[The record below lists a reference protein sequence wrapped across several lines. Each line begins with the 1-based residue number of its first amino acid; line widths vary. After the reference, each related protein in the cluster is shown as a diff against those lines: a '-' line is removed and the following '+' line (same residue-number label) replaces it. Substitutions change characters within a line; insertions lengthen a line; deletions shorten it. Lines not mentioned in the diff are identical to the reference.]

1 MKETDLIRPD
11 WPAPANIRALST
23 TRNGGVSSGPW
34 ESLNLGDHCGDNPD
48 DVRDNRQRLASLLP
62 QEPLWMRQVHG
73 RKVFDSGENSG
84 SLPEA
89 DAAVT
94 SAAGQVLAIL
104 TADCLPVLL
113 CDDLGRRIGAVH
125 AGWRGLAAGVI
136 EAAVTKMEIRPDRL
150 IAWLGPCIGKAAYE
164 VGNDV
169 LEAFGNSNPA
179 IRTNLLESFSSDGQR
194 LFLNLAGAAR
204 AILAGLGI
212 ERIYGAEFCTY
223 DNPDRFYS
231 YRRDGVTGRMA
242 SLIWRIEE
250 L

>member
-1 MKETDLIRPD
+1 MKETGLIRPD
-11 WPAPANIRALST
+11 WPAPANVRALST

-34 ESLNLGDHCGDNPD
+34 TSLNLGDHCGDNPD
-48 DVRDNRQRLASLLP
+48 DVRVNRNRLASVLP
-62 QEPLWMRQVHG
+62 GEPLWMRQVHG
-73 RKVFDSGENSG
+73 REVFECGVSGG

-89 DAAVT
+89 DAAIT
-94 SAAGQVLAIL
+94 SASGQVLAIL

-113 CDDLGRRIGAVH
+113 CDEAGRRIGAVH

-136 EAAVTKMEIRPDRL
+136 EAAVTKMDIRPHRL
-150 IAWLGPCIGKAAYE
+150 IAWLGPCIGKDAYE

-169 LEAFGNSNPA
+169 LEAFANYSGPV
-179 IRTNLLESFSSDGQR
+179 RTNLLESFSSDGQR
-194 LFLNLAGAAR
+194 LCLNLAGAAR

-223 DNPDRFYS
+223 DNPDRFFS

-242 SLIWRIEE
+242 NLIWRVEDM
-250 L
+250 